1 MLQES
6 VIREIILWIEKN
18 LESRLSL
25 DTVAEK
31 SGYTKWHFQRL
42 FKNQTGLALGS
53 YIRARRLS
61 CSTVALRLT
70 NDSIMDISL
79 RYRFDSQQTF
89 CRAFKKQFNVT
100 PSEYRKRTGWKIE
113 GFCLPLRESKE
124 FSVEVSLI
132 KLEPIKLIGKQH
144 RYTQG
149 INEWNFKTEELRRH
163 YWRDFLTEIQY
174 VTTNLYA
181 INGVDS
187 VDAQEGQFCYTTALD
202 ERDIDPVPPNPK
214 IMTLPAGDYLQI
226 KFTCDELHGIDYN
239 DIIYTVYG
247 KVLASMDIVRGEGSD
262 IENYVLKSKPSYE
275 QFVENSRLYL
285 KELNYCIP
293 VII

>member
-6 VIREIILWIEKN
+6 VIREIILWIEQN

-25 DTVAEK
+25 DTVADK

-61 CSTVALRLT
+61 CSAVALRLT

-89 CRAFKKQFNVT
+89 CRAFKKQFGVT
-100 PSEYRKRTGWKIE
+100 PSEYRKRTGWHIE

-124 FSVEVSLI
+124 LQAQVQLVELPEI
-132 KLEPIKLIGKQH
+132 NLLGMTH

-149 INEWNFKTEELRRH
+149 INEWNLKTEELRKQ
-163 YWRDFLTEIQY
+163 YWRTFLDKNKLVAQ
-174 VTTNLYA
+174 NLYA
-181 INGVDS
+181 IHGVDTAS
-187 VDAQEGQFCYTTALD
+187 EEEGRFLYSTAFNEQD
-202 ERDIDPVPPNPK
+202 MATVPPFSK
-214 IMTLPAGDYLQI
+214 SLKVPAGNYLEI
-226 KFTCDELHGIDYN
+226 KFLGNLQGTDYN
-239 DIIYTVYG
+239 DIIYTAYG
-247 KVLASMDIVRGEGSD
+247 KVLAEMDIVRSTGCD
-262 IENYVLKSKPSYE
+262 IEHYVLKSTPSYE
-275 QFVENSRLYL
+275 EFVNYPHEYIQ
-285 KELNYCIP
+285 ELNYYIP
-293 VII
+293 VLTG